1 MTTQEMRFTDRPF
14 KIDGVAIPTPLEYQ
28 AGIEDL
34 SSEETGRTL
43 DGVMHK
49 DVVAVKDYYD
59 CKWGTLSWADIATI
73 LNAIDGK
80 ESFQFTH
87 ADPRVPNQFI
97 TGTFYVGERSV
108 PALNLN
114 DPNKTWSELSL
125 RFIRI

>member
-1 MTTQEMRFTDRPF
+1 MSVNTKPF
-14 KIDGVAIPTPLEYQ
+14 KIDGVAIPTPSTYE

-34 SSEETGRTL
+34 SSEQTGRTL

-49 DVVAVKDYYD
+49 DVVAVKDYYS
-59 CKWGTLSWADIATI
+59 CTWKTLSWEEIATL

-80 ESFQFTH
+80 PSFQLTY

-97 TGTFYVGERSV
+97 TNTFYVGERTT

-114 DPNKTWSELSL
+114 DPNKTRKDLSL
-125 RFIRI
+125 KYKKI

>member
-1 MTTQEMRFTDRPF
+1 MSVNTKPF
-14 KIDGVAIPTPLEYQ
+14 KIDGVAIPTPSTYE

-34 SSEETGRTL
+34 SSEQTGRTL

-49 DVVAVKDYYD
+49 DVVAVKDYYS
-59 CKWGTLSWADIATI
+59 CTWKILSWEEIATL

-80 ESFQFTH
+80 PSFQLTY

-97 TGTFYVGERSV
+97 TNTFYVGERTT

-114 DPNKTWSELSL
+114 DPNKTWKDLSL
-125 RFIRI
+125 KFIRI